1 MCGVTAACT
10 TLLLG
15 SCINGYDDDWTFSSG
30 VSGVTLTSPAAD
42 GVKFTQNPE
51 GTEVTVEWPVVMGAG
66 GYEFTAYNADDPE
79 NPVPVGRPDTIDGC
93 SKKFALKEDTS
104 YKFYIRSLGNEE
116 AGNKAAE
123 KATELSYSTLLATY
137 AEIPDGTDLTE
148 WFKQNPIP
156 DSSEELAYNL
166 VPGGHYTMSG
176 ETDFGSHRI
185 TLRGNKVKHPM
196 VTCGADGTLATAAG
210 LKVKFIDFDCNA
222 NTSGAFL
229 ALSTTPDE
237 STKVA
242 SGEYVIKD
250 PIALQSCRIL
260 DVNKYLIYDNNKQK
274 YAVENLSVNDCYVRI
289 NQTDVLVLFKK
300 SSTINLTLKEST
312 LYSTVKAGKFF
323 AQINGSRP
331 DKITGYVGGSFNIN
345 SCTLYNVSNGKDFVN
360 WNQYRGRNTMTLN
373 IAKSIIVDSGNIG
386 DNNFTNKIMGN
397 ANMVHNFRMNTYWW
411 NGAAG
416 TDKFDTSTL
425 TTEPF
430 VYNGDGQFTVTGADQ
445 LANRTGDPR
454 WLPADTE
461 DDSAE

>member
-66 GYEFTAYNADDPE
+66 GYEFTAYNVDDPE

-176 ETDFGSHRI
+176 ATDFGSHRI

-323 AQINGSRP
+323 AQS
-331 DKITGYVGGSFNIN
+331 TGRDPTRLPA
-345 SCTLYNVSNGKDFVN
+345 TL
-360 WNQYRGRNTMTLN
+360 
-373 IAKSIIVDSGNIG
+373 
-386 DNNFTNKIMGN
+386 
-397 ANMVHNFRMNTYWW
+397 
-411 NGAAG
+411 AARS
-416 TDKFDTSTL
+416 TSTPVRSI
-425 TTEPF
+425 TSPTAR
-430 VYNGDGQFTVTGADQ
+430 TSSTGTSTAD
-445 LANRTGDPR
+445 ATR
-454 WLPADTE
+454 
-461 DDSAE
+461 